1 MSQATLRT
9 VTLKTVANYG
19 HAAET
24 AVGTYRRG
32 GHRLISA
39 IQRRVD
45 RAAARGAEVIMPRLF
60 DAVRRASHQVGA
72 IAGKGVDAVS
82 TRTERAI
89 ELGKAGVTAQVE
101 RVATLAGRLDGGPLA
116 TGLGAAVRL
125 SMPGAKAAL
134 KASERVAA
142 SADMVHGKVAGKPA
156 AKAARAAAKPAA
168 TAKKQARKAVAT
180 VKRAARKAAAKVAPV
195 AKAPRARRAAKTSAA
210 TTA

>member
-156 AKAARAAAKPAA
+156 A